1 LQEKIVDPTPADVL
15 REAQMEDEVMDM
27 SPKVEQLIQLLSNID
42 PRRDSF
48 AENEQ
53 LQSLYNE
60 TLAIRPKLVKL
71 IEKYSLKKG
80 MENGCYLDS
89 KSSVFMAANDN
100 LLFRYL

>member
-1 LQEKIVDPTPADVL
+1 MILESKLKVCLQEKIVDPTPADLL
-15 REAQMEDEVMDM
+15 RESQMEDEVMDM
-27 SPKVEQLIQLLSNID
+27 SPKVEQLIQMLSKID

-80 MENGCYLDS
+80 KGKKWYLG
-89 KSSVFMAANDN
+89 K
-100 LLFRYL
+100 

>member
-1 LQEKIVDPTPADVL
+1 MLEFKLKVCLQEKIVDPTPADLL
-15 REAQMEDEVMDM
+15 RESQMEDEVMDM
-27 SPKVEQLIQLLSNID
+27 SPKVEQLIQMLSKID

-80 MENGCYLDS
+80 KGKVILG
-89 KSSVFMAANDN
+89 KASVEF
-100 LLFRYL
+100 YGQ